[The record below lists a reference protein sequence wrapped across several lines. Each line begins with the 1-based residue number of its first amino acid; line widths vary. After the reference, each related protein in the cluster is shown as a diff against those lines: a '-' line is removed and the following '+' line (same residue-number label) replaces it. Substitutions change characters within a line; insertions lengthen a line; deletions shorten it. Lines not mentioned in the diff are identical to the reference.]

1 MKNISQIHT
10 VGIDLAKNVI
20 QIFAADREGQR
31 VMNRRFSR
39 NKAMKFFESLPP
51 CMGAQC
57 DRHGGLLEFPSLGAQ
72 SDSDGSTS
80 ANDAG
85 AVCKTVCQDRRRLVS
100 VWLRFQALA

>member
-1 MKNISQIHT
+1 MKNITQIHT

-51 CMGAQC
+51 A
-57 DRHGGLLEFPSLGAQ
+57 
-72 SDSDGSTS
+72 
-80 ANDAG
+80 
-85 AVCKTVCQDRRRLVS
+85 
-100 VWLRFQALA
+100 